1 MTSQFCGGAG
11 DRPIMGSCSS
21 NYAPQSTADGY
32 GGMAGPGSLDLIREL
47 GTLNTNLADLVKQIK
62 VLREELAA
70 LGS

>member
-21 NYAPQSTADGY
+21 NYAPQSTAAGY

-47 GTLNTNLADLVKQIK
+47 GTRNTNLADLVKQIK
-62 VLREELAA
+62 VLREELSTSA
-70 LGS
+70 